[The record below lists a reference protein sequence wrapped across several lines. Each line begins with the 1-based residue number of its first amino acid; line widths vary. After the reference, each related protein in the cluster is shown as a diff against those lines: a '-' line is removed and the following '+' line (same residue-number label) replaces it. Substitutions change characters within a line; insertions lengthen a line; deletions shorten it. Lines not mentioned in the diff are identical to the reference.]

1 MKTPCPITRRHFLA
15 GTSASLLAG
24 LARPAQSSA
33 ASKARVAGANERF
46 RIGLIGCGGQGQG
59 NLANFK
65 EQGADI
71 VAVCDPDESRMR
83 QAREKAGRGARM
95 ERDFRR
101 LLDQRDIDAVV
112 VATPDH
118 WHALP
123 TVMACAAGKD
133 VYVEKPLAYSVAEG
147 RAIVDVAART
157 GRIVQIGTQQR
168 AGEHYK
174 EAVAMIR
181 AGELGKVSRA
191 RVWNVWNGMRDGAG
205 GGRWGMIGNPPDE
218 NPPEDVDY
226 DLWLGP
232 APKRPFNPNRF
243 HWNYIYFWDYAG
255 GMMTGWG
262 VHHVDIVHWA
272 LGRDRPRTVTS
283 SGGNYVLEDARET
296 PDTLDTL
303 LEYEG
308 FTLQASMYHA
318 NARPIEGSDY
328 GVAFY
333 GTEGTMLLKREG
345 FRIWRED
352 PALPEVER
360 PGSRMDGLYHADF
373 IRCCKERAA
382 PMADAATGHAS
393 TVPLLLANIAY
404 RTGRKL
410 TWDGTAE
417 RFVND
422 PGADTYLSREYR
434 APWSLTDF

>member
-1 MKTPCPITRRHFLA
+1 MIKPLYLTRRAFMA
-15 GTSASLLAG
+15 GTAATV
-24 LARPAQSSA
+24 AATA
-33 ASKARVAGANERF
+33 ASRRRVAGANDRL
-46 RIGLIGCGGQGQG
+46 RMALVGCGGQGQNG
-59 NLANFK
+59 LVQFI
-65 EQGADI
+65 EQGAEF
-71 VAVCDPDESRMR
+71 VALCDPDEARMR

-101 LLDQRDIDAVV
+101 VLDRSDVDAVL

-147 RAIVDVAART
+147 RAIVNAAART

-174 EAVAMIR
+174 EAVARIQ

-191 RVWNVWNGMRDGAG
+191 RVWNVWNGARGDVS
-205 GGRWGMIGNPPDE
+205 GGRWGTIGNPPDST
-218 NPPEDVDY
+218 PPEGVDY

-262 VHHVDIVHWA
+262 VHHVDVVHWA
-272 LGRDRPRTVTS
+272 LGRDRPRTVAS
-283 SGGNYVLEDARET
+283 SGGNYVLTDARET
-296 PDTLDTL
+296 PDTLDSL
-303 LEYEG
+303 LEYDG
-308 FTLQASMYHA
+308 FTLQASMYHG

-345 FRIWRED
+345 FTIWGED
-352 PALPEVER
+352 GAAPAVER

-373 IRCCKERAA
+373 IRCCKDRGK

-393 TVPLLLANIAY
+393 TVPVLLANIAH

-410 TWDGTAE
+410 TWDGNAE

-422 PGADTYLSREYR
+422 PGADAYLSREYR
-434 APWSLTDF
+434 APWTLEGF